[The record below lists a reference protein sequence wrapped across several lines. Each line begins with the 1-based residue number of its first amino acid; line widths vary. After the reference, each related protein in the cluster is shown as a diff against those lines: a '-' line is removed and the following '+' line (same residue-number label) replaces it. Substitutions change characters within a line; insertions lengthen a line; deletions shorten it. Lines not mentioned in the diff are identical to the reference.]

1 MSVPVVA
8 SPITLP
14 SPPRLFLIDG
24 YALIYRAFFA
34 LIARPLTTS
43 RGENTSAAWGIVNF
57 LNRLLERHQPEY
69 LGWVHDS
76 GLSFR
81 HETYPGYKATREK
94 LTEELQSDFD
104 RGMERICAL
113 LDAYRI
119 QILTLPGYEADDVI
133 GTLARQAVTQDV
145 NVVVV
150 SGDKDFQ
157 QLVRPGVWLLNPG
170 RGGPGAVEEQW
181 VSIENGSER
190 LGIPPALVTDYL
202 ALVGDTSDNVPGV
215 RGIGD
220 KTAAELVNSYGPLE
234 EILAH
239 VAEIPKKRPR
249 EALLE
254 QEANARLSKELVTI
268 RDNLPVHLDLE
279 QLRVREPDQG
289 RLKQLFVE
297 LEFHSLAKQAADRQA
312 AAAAIAVTVPAD
324 NDNGDVST
332 AVGSLD
338 ASSIVAPTPAFE
350 LRYTTVDSSAA
361 LRKAVARARHAPFI
375 AIDTESIS
383 HSDSPITVDPLR
395 STLIGISMAVGPG
408 EAYYFPLAHR
418 ERESPQGELSLLEE
432 DGVRTTDRD
441 REQITEAEAADEAG
455 DPDAETE
462 PGAEEGILIEAAA
475 ETGRGKAGRKQT
487 ATASTRKKSTRK
499 TVAAAAEST
508 SIAGRAFAAIAAAG
522 GKPAPV
528 QNLPPL
534 TDPAMTLLR
543 ELLEDPTVSK
553 TMQNAKYDLLLLRS
567 NGVNIQGADFDTML
581 ASYVLD
587 PGRRSH
593 GLDVLA
599 LEFLDHLTTT
609 YEELCGRG
617 KNEIPY
623 DQVPIDCARDY
634 ASEDTDVTWRLR
646 QIFEPQLEAQ
656 QLLSLFREVE
666 IPLIRVLA
674 EMEWA
679 GISIDVGWFRSLK
692 ERFAKER
699 QRVEEEIYTE
709 AGERFN
715 INSNPKLREILF
727 ERLKLPILKR
737 TATGP
742 STDASVLRQLA
753 DEGHTLP
760 VLLMEYRELSK
771 LESTYI
777 DALPM
782 LVNPRTARLHT
793 SFNQTV
799 AATGR
804 LSSNEPNLQNIPIR
818 RELGRDIRRGFV
830 PRKGWLL
837 LSADYSQIE
846 LRLLA
851 HLSGDPAF
859 VEAFRTGG
867 DIHRQT
873 AALIFDVPPDQVTSD
888 MRGRAKTINF
898 ATIYGQGPHALSQQ
912 LKITHAEAK
921 EFIERYFERFRSVRE
936 YLDGAVE
943 FARKHGYV
951 QTIFGRR
958 RYIPELRDRNF
969 NVRAFGERAAANSP
983 IQGSAADLIKIAMI
997 NIDRALRDR
1006 QLSSRM
1012 LLQVHDELVFEVPG
1026 PERNDVAALVVHQME
1041 HAAELSV
1048 PLVVDLGF
1056 GKNWLETKMGPDDG
1070 GGRGVGGGGTEE
1082 DG

>member
-1 MSVPVVA
+1 MSAPVA
-8 SPITLP
+8 SASSAIALP
-14 SPPRLFLIDG
+14 SSPRLFLVDG

-34 LIARPLTTS
+34 LISRPLTTS
-43 RGENTSAAWGIVNF
+43 RGENTSAAWGVVNF
-57 LNRLLERHQPEY
+57 LNRLLEQHRPEY

-81 HETYPGYKATREK
+81 HETFPGYKATREK

-113 LDAYRI
+113 LEAYRVE
-119 QILTLPGYEADDVI
+119 ILTCPGYEADDVI
-133 GTLARQAVTQDV
+133 GTLARQAVTQNV

-157 QLVRPGVWLLNPG
+157 QLVRPGIWLLNPG

-181 VSIENGSER
+181 VSTENGSHR
-190 LGIPPALVTDYL
+190 LGVPPALVTDYL

-220 KTAAELVNSYGPLE
+220 KTAAELVNSYGTLE
-234 EILAH
+234 DILAH

-254 QEANARLSKELVTI
+254 QSHNARLSKKLVTI
-268 RDNLPVHLDLE
+268 RDDLPVTLDLDR
-279 QLRVREPDQG
+279 LRIREPDQG

-297 LEFHSLAKQAADRQA
+297 LEFHSLAKQAADRYAAALQA
-312 AAAAIAVTVPAD
+312 AGEVADETQQSSASPAD
-324 NDNGDVST
+324 
-332 AVGSLD
+332 
-338 ASSIVAPTPAFE
+338 APPPSPAFR
-350 LRYTTVDSSAA
+350 LRYTTVDTPAA
-361 LRKAVARARHAPFI
+361 LKKAVTHARRARYI
-375 AIDTESIS
+375 ALDTESLS
-383 HSDSPITVDPLR
+383 DPDSPLQIDPLR
-395 STLIGISMAVGPG
+395 SKLIGISMAIAPG

-418 ERESPQGELSLLEE
+418 NWQCPQEELSLLAE
-432 DGVRTTDRD
+432 DNASTIAIDRD
-441 REQITEAEAADEAG
+441 RERIAEAEGTDESA
-455 DPDAETE
+455 DPDADTE
-462 PGAEEGILIEAAA
+462 INTDESVLIDAAA
-475 ETGRGKAGRKQT
+475 ASGRGKAGRKSSTTTQT
-487 ATASTRKKSTRK
+487 ARKRATKKTAAT
-499 TVAAAAEST
+499 AEPT
-508 SIAGRAFAAIAAAG
+508 SIAARALAAMTASGAHQT
-522 GKPAPV
+522 PV
-528 QNLPPL
+528 RNLPPL
-534 TDPAMTLLR
+534 SDPTMAPLR
-543 ELLEDPTVSK
+543 ALLEDPTVQK
-553 TMQNAKYDLLLLRS
+553 TMQNAKHDLLVLRS
-567 NGVNIQGADFDTML
+567 VGVEMQGVSFDTML

-599 LEFLDHLTTT
+599 LEFLDHLTTS
-609 YEELCGRG
+609 YEEFCGRG
-617 KNEIPY
+617 KNTIPY

-634 ASEDTDVTWRLR
+634 ACEDADITWRLR
-646 QIFEPQLEAQ
+646 EVFEPQLEAQ
-656 QLLSLFREVE
+656 HLMPLLQNIE

-674 EMEWA
+674 DMEWA
-679 GISIDVGWFRSLK
+679 GISIDGEWFRSLK

-727 ERLKLPILKR
+727 DRLELPVSKR

-777 DALPM
+777 DALPA
-782 LVNPRTARLHT
+782 LVNPRTGRLHT

-818 RELGRDIRRGFV
+818 RELGRDIRRGFI

-859 VEAFRTGG
+859 VEAFRTAG

-873 AALIFDVPPDQVTSD
+873 AALIFDVPADQVTSD
-888 MRGRAKTINF
+888 MRARAKTINF
-898 ATIYGQGPHALSQQ
+898 ATIYGQGPHALSRQ
-912 LKITHAEAK
+912 LKISHAEAK

-936 YLDGAVE
+936 YLDSSIE
-943 FARKHGYV
+943 FARKYGYA

-997 NIDRALRDR
+997 SIDRALRNQR
-1006 QLSSRM
+1006 LSSRM

-1026 PERNDVAALVVHQME
+1026 PERDEMAALVVHEME

-1056 GKNWLETKMGPDDG
+1056 GKNWLETKLGEE
-1070 GGRGVGGGGTEE
+1070 GR
-1082 DG
+1082 